1 MGDTAMTKAMR
12 ACKEKNMKD
21 IMTLAYD
28 WNVEVIA

>member
-12 ACKEKNMKD
+12 VCKEDNMKD

-28 WNVEVIA
+28 WNAEVIS